1 MLEIDSLHAYY
12 GKSHVLEGLSL
23 NVSSDEIVALMGRN
37 GAGKT
42 TTIRSILGFVPRVEG
57 MIEFD
62 GNSIIHEAPENV
74 FNRGI
79 TWIPERRR
87 IFSNLTVA
95 DNIRMGMTP
104 DTETE
109 QVKRVY
115 DLFPRLDER
124 RSQQAGTMSGGEQQM
139 LAIARALTSDP
150 DLLLVDEPF
159 EGLMPTLIP
168 EIAEVLG
175 DLGSEGMAML
185 IADQKA
191 KATLDLADRVYVIER
206 GSIVVSDTPDRLR
219 EDDAIREQYLGVRS
233 Q

>member
-23 NVSSDEIVALMGRN
+23 NISSDEIVALMGRN

-62 GNSIIHEAPENV
+62 GNSIIHEPPENV

>member
-12 GKSHVLEGLSL
+12 GKSHVIEGLSL
-23 NVSSDEIVALMGRN
+23 NISSDEIVALMGRN

-57 MIEFD
+57 MIEFE
-62 GNSIIHEAPENV
+62 GNSIIHEPPENV

>member
-23 NVSSDEIVALMGRN
+23 NISSDEIVALMGRN

-62 GNSIIHEAPENV
+62 GNSIIHEPPENV

-104 DTETE
+104 DTEIE

>member
-57 MIEFD
+57 MIEFE
-62 GNSIIHEAPENV
+62 GNSIIHESPENV

>member
-62 GNSIIHEAPENV
+62 GNSIIHEPPENV

-104 DTETE
+104 DTEIE

>member
-62 GNSIIHEAPENV
+62 SNSIIHEPPENV
-74 FNRGI
+74 FNHGI

>member
-62 GNSIIHEAPENV
+62 GNSIIHEPPENV

-87 IFSNLTVA
+87 IFSSLTVA

>member
-23 NVSSDEIVALMGRN
+23 NASSDEIVALMGRN

-57 MIEFD
+57 MIEFE
-62 GNSIIHEAPENV
+62 GNSIIHEPPENV